1 MLSLKYCI
9 QKYLR
14 QRFWFKFV
22 FIAVG
27 DDFTSFTGQ
36 DSIPVEFDEGST
48 IASKSVTILI
58 HDDQLDEFT
67 ECFTAEASLMKGPDC
82 HSSSTLCIMDTRSV
96 LYSFQQPNYTVYEST
111 GRVILTL
118 TSSRSIP
125 SNYEVDVDTI
135 YNGIGNASG
144 EGECKI

>member
-1 MLSLKYCI
+1 M

-36 DSIPVEFDEGST
+36 DSITVEFDMGET
-48 IASKSVTILI
+48 NASKPVKILI
-58 HDDQLDEFT
+58 HDDQLDEYT
-67 ECFTAEASLMKGPDC
+67 ECFTAEASLMTGPDC

-111 GRVILTL
+111 GRVTLEL

-125 SNYEVDVDTI
+125 SDYEVDVDTI
-135 YNGIGNASG
+135 YNGIGTASG